1 MLTADNGVQ
10 VTWRT
15 PYESNGAN
23 DAQEGSGYIGGGL
36 AWGSGTTP
44 TLTEDLVI
52 FTDNLDPI
60 NLFALSSDTGEIL
73 AQIPILDQLGED
85 VPVAVENS
93 ILVYDGGAGTV
104 SVIVANWFGAGNAGL
119 ADPNANSAIQSYD
132 NIYDANWMAQGN
144 AYIAPGVEQADF
156 VAADGSDLD
165 CAEQEYQGT
174 FRVVLAQKQA

>member
-1 MLTADNGVQ
+1 MVPT
-10 VTWRT
+10 T
-15 PYESNGAN
+15 PRRAPATSAAAWPGA
-23 DAQEGSGYIGGGL
+23 A
-36 AWGSGTTP
+36 ARPP